1 MKMNNNH
8 RCLFHAIGISS
19 VCIMVKNQFQF
30 IIFMHSL
37 IILGSLIMRTSLETV
52 LPHAQYRL
60 SQSGLLE
67 AHKGMPELTRF
78 QSRCIPEAP
87 QKYPKSKIDYQ
98 IVCVWPPGNL
108 TGVHFIFGYINPIHV
123 NRNDLLDVVGQ
134 LKKLF
139 PQYHNMHVSFWDNK
153 EDAEY
158 YGGTRIDDFSGF
170 EMNIMVSYRLIRKDH
185 REYLEFT
192 SDKSKPKV
200 KINLKSPRR
209 K

>member
-1 MKMNNNH
+1 MNGN
-8 RCLFHAIGISS
+8 RQWLFHVLDVSS
-19 VCIMVKNQFQF
+19 VCIIVKKQFQF

-37 IILGSLIMRTSLETV
+37 IFSGSLIMWASLETV
-52 LPHAQYRL
+52 LPHAQNSL
-60 SQSGLLE
+60 SQSRLLE
-67 AHKGMPELTRF
+67 THKRMSELTRF
-78 QSRCIPEAP
+78 QSRCITEAS
-87 QKYPKSKIDYQ
+87 QQYPKSKIDYQ

-123 NRNDLLDVVGQ
+123 NRNDLLDVVEQ

-139 PQYHNMHVSFWDNK
+139 PRYHNMHVSFWDNK

-158 YGGTRIDDFSGF
+158 YGKTMIDDFSGF
-170 EMNIMVSYRLIRKDH
+170 EMNLRVSYRLIRKEH
-185 REYLEFT
+185 REYLVFKP
-192 SDKSKPKV
+192 DKSKPKV